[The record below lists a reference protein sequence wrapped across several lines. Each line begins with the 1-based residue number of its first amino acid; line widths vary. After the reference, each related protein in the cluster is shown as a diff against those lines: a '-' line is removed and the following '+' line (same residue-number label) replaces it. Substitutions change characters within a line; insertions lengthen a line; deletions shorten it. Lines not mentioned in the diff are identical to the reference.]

1 MSEINHLWK
10 RIILGKYKQEGGWCT
25 KEIREKGGEGG
36 YRRQSNMD
44 GRFSKIIQAIRLV
57 PG

>member
-25 KEIREKGGEGG
+25 KEIREKEGEGG
-36 YRRQSNMD
+36 
-44 GRFSKIIQAIRLV
+44 V
-57 PG
+57 